1 MQVNKINNNINFNGY
16 KNIISDDLQASAGR
30 LIYFSA
36 QLNNEGEKDLDN
48 YRRLIDSNTIFYR
61 SSDNDVINCLYISSG
76 DKDRISMNMRP
87 LAWGE
92 ELQALSKE
100 LVPDV
105 YKKEESAFLKAYTL
119 IASLTRRMMN
129 NNLCMKDRQIV
140 DVFKQTVDT
149 FVKIGSENKTAFD
162 FVENSML
169 ENKPFDKLAFFI
181 NRRIQQ
187 SMNVLFK

>member
-48 YRRLIDSNTIFYR
+48 YRRLIDSNPIFYR
-61 SSDNDVINCLYISSG
+61 SSDNDIINCIYISRG
-76 DKDRISMNMRP
+76 GHDRISLNLRP

-92 ELQALSKE
+92 ELKNISREVA
-100 LVPDV
+100 PGV
-105 YKKEESAFLKAYTL
+105 YKKEEPAFLKAYTL
-119 IASLTRRMMN
+119 LASLTRRMMN
-129 NNLCMKDRQIV
+129 NNLCMKDNKIV
-140 DVFKQTVDT
+140 DVFKQTIET
-149 FVKIGSENKTAFD
+149 FTKIECNNKAAFEL
-162 FVENSML
+162 VESSL
-169 ENKPFDKLAFFI
+169 LQNKPFDKLAFFI